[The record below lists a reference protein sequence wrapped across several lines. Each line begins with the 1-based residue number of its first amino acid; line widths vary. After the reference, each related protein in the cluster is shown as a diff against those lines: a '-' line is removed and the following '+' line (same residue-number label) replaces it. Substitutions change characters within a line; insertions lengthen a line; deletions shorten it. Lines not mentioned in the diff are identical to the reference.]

1 MPASTNAPGS
11 SLAPAPGG
19 HASGSAPK
27 KPLNVQARD
36 VKAHVI
42 RSDNRNDLES
52 LFCEGAVRVKQEPA
66 TPEDK
71 GVDIRGDMLQL
82 NHFIDGNI
90 LVVTGNARELAWVQ
104 LDKLTMQGKEVNIDQ
119 RANRSWINDIGV
131 MQMLTATDFEG
142 NKLTHP
148 TQVTIHWNKEM
159 IFNGKQANFSG
170 GVTAEQNNSRLRCQ
184 EMQVWLDRPVS
195 FKEGDRNSTPAKV
208 EHLVCGHGQSE
219 QLVIVEDTKFDGSK
233 LVGYQ
238 RLHSQ
243 DLYVDNKEGKMEAS
257 GPNGIFNLLQLGS
270 AEDGGLSSPEI
281 KKTPQ
286 RPAPGKGTEELKL
299 TRVYFNG
306 RLHADNKKRIATFYD
321 DVKVYHLP
329 ADDPDA
335 TVDEAHPPAGCMILR
350 CNILKVFSE
359 SLPNGQKNQ
368 KMQATGKVY
377 IQGRS
382 RSPDSGRGA
391 ANSGNDS
398 PDYWGDAQVL
408 KYDEGNPWIILDGGE
423 GSAHLYRVLAPGARP
438 DKVEARK
445 IWYNRKD
452 KTYRV
457 DGGGLI
463 EGTR

>member
-1 MPASTNAPGS
+1 RDWLTSTKDGPYDCLILTGDAAFFQDERPGEQHGKIQGDQITVWFEPAKSSGGAMLSRPGPGETKPFGANPGRESMPPSADAPADQQRLKPHHLEAKGHARVFSPELNLIEAEHLVIWFKDVAETGLPPVNPGLADRAAPGRVGDDNRVGPMGDTKNRAAENSPAMLTANPLASRGKEGSPPMPASTNAPGS

-66 TPEDK
+66 SPEDK
-71 GVDIRGDMLQL
+71 GVDIRGDSLQL
-82 NHFIDGNI
+82 NHFMDGNI

-159 IFNGKQANFSG
+159 NFDGKLATFSG

-195 FKEGDRNSTPAKV
+195 FTEGDRNSTPAKV
-208 EHLVCGHGQSE
+208 EHLVCDHGQSK
-219 QLVIVEDTKFDGSK
+219 QLVMVEDTKFDGSK
-233 LVGYQ
+233 LMGYQ

-243 DLYVDNKEGKMEAS
+243 ELYVDNKEGKMEAS
-257 GPNGIFNLLQLGS
+257 GPNGIFNLLQ
-270 AEDGGLSSPEI
+270 
-281 KKTPQ
+281 
-286 RPAPGKGTEELKL
+286 
-299 TRVYFNG
+299 
-306 RLHADNKKRIATFYD
+306 
-321 DVKVYHLP
+321 
-329 ADDPDA
+329 
-335 TVDEAHPPAGCMILR
+335 
-350 CNILKVFSE
+350 
-359 SLPNGQKNQ
+359 
-368 KMQATGKVY
+368 
-377 IQGRS
+377 
-382 RSPDSGRGA
+382 
-391 ANSGNDS
+391 
-398 PDYWGDAQVL
+398 
-408 KYDEGNPWIILDGGE
+408 
-423 GSAHLYRVLAPGARP
+423 
-438 DKVEARK
+438 
-445 IWYNRKD
+445 
-452 KTYRV
+452 
-457 DGGGLI
+457 
-463 EGTR
+463 